1 MATEYRT
8 NYYEQELEEEEGD
21 LDISIGAYGPVY
33 DEGVALRTIA
43 ILLYTQK
50 YPVIFSSTPYDRRS
64 DSCCYAAADGPTD
77 GLCTDS

>member
-33 DEGVALRTIA
+33 DEGMAIWTIA
-43 ILLYTQK
+43 ILHDPLLK
-50 YPVIFSSTPYDRRS
+50 NAHNI
-64 DSCCYAAADGPTD
+64 
-77 GLCTDS
+77 